1 MLQQNLLNA
10 LPDELK
16 ALLSACPG
24 WSIPADREEILR
36 LAMGRRLRDDASASQ
51 GSPDVYEV
59 TYDVPGK
66 GPVLEATVTRC
77 KNGLSINYPDPRMRR
92 RDPDCMVVA
101 DDQPSDKER
110 YDNRFGEPFD
120 RLRQETFDWLKS
132 QELLV
137 LPLYTGG
144 RDLGHGALMVAP
156 RNAAFFVGA
165 LADLQEM
172 AGPDLP
178 PDFRPHAII
187 YVAPPFRH
195 THFEGQQVV
204 VHHRLPGLHEIFAYN
219 LYPGPS
225 AKKGIYGVLIH
236 QGEQEGWLTV
246 HASTVQVITPY
257 DNVVTMLHEGASGG
271 GKSEMLEPVH
281 RESSGQLLL
290 GQNVVTGERRYLS
303 LPRGC
308 ELRAVSDDMAL
319 CHPSL
324 QNGDGKLV
332 VVDAENAWFLRVNH
346 ISKYGTDPFWESVC
360 CHPDEPLLMMNMD
373 GKPGATCLIW
383 EHTEDAPGK
392 PCPNPRVIMPRRLV
406 PNVVNNPVAV
416 DIRSFGIR
424 TPPCTKDRPSYGILG
439 LVHILPPALA
449 WLWRLVAP
457 RGYNNPSITAGAE
470 RGAGT
475 PASDGAGGFA
485 GAKPPDHGMSSEGV
499 GSFWPFSTGR
509 RVTPTNLLLD
519 QIRSTQQT
527 RYILVPNQHV
537 GTWHTGFMPQWLARE
552 YLARRGSAR
561 FRPEQLVPARC
572 PLLGYALHS
581 MMIEGTTVPQWLL
594 ETQNQAEI
602 GIDGYDRGAE
612 ILTGFFHRELP
623 KFLEEDLDP
632 EGRRIIEC
640 CLEGGTLEDY
650 LTLAT
655 GAGGREQVI
664 P

>member
-1 MLQQNLLNA
+1 MTEAFLSTS
-10 LPDELK
+10 LPDDLR
-16 ALLSACPG
+16 ALLSACPD
-24 WSIPADREEILR
+24 WEVPPDRESILR
-36 LAMGRRLRDDASASQ
+36 LAMGHEPTDR
-51 GSPDVYEV
+51 YEV
-59 TYDVPGK
+59 SYDVPGM
-66 GPVLEATVTRC
+66 GPVVEATVVRC
-77 KNGLSINYPDPRMRR
+77 KNGLSVNYPDPRMRR
-92 RDPDCMVVA
+92 RDPDCLVVA
-101 DDQPSDKER
+101 DDQPSDKDR
-110 YDNRFGEPFD
+110 FDDRFGQPFD
-120 RLRQETFDWLKS
+120 GLRQATFAWLR
-132 QELLV
+132 QQDLLV

-144 RDLGHGALMVAP
+144 RELGYATLLVAP

-178 PDFRPHAII
+178 PDFRPQAII
-187 YVAPPFRH
+187 YLAPPFRH
-195 THFEGQQVV
+195 THFAGRQAV

-246 HASTVQVITPY
+246 HASTVQVVTPY

-281 RESSGQLLL
+281 RESHGQLLL
-290 GQNVVTGERRYLS
+290 GHNVMTSERRYLT

-308 ELRAVSDDMAL
+308 ELRPVSDDMAL

-332 VVDAENAWFLRVNH
+332 VIDAENAWFLRVNH
-346 ISKYGTDPFWESVC
+346 IARYGTDPFWESVC
-360 CHPDEPLLMMNMD
+360 CHPREPLLMLNMD

-392 PCPNPRVIMPRRLV
+392 PCPNPRVIVPRRLV
-406 PNVVNNPVAV
+406 PGVVNEPVSV

-424 TPPCTKDRPSYGILG
+424 TPPCTREQPSYGILG
-439 LVHILPPALA
+439 LLHILPPALA

-457 RGYNNPSITAGAE
+457 RGYDNPSITAKAKPAGAE
-470 RGAGT
+470 RGAR
-475 PASDGAGGFA
+475 
-485 GAKPPDHGMSSEGV
+485 PPEEEMSSEGV

-509 RVTPTNLLLD
+509 RVTPSNLLLQ
-519 QIRSTQQT
+519 QIQATQQT

-537 GTWHTGFMPQWLARE
+537 GAWKTGFMPQWLARE

-572 PLLGYALHS
+572 PLLGWALHS
-581 MMIEGTTVPQWLL
+581 MMIEGMTVPQWLL
-594 ETQNQAEI
+594 EVQNQAEV
-602 GIDGYDRGAE
+602 GPDGYDRGAD
-612 ILTGFFHRELP
+612 ILYGFFRRELP
-623 KFLEEDLDP
+623 KFLEEDLEP

-640 CLEGGTLEDY
+640 CLDGGTLDDY
-650 LTLAT
+650 LMLAT
-655 GAGGREQVI
+655 GAGGREHVI